1 MSIKLSQSDRR
12 QIITDH
18 LNGIPNELYYVIT
31 TSNGTY
37 QVRRKNASPNA
48 PNGAQTL
55 CAKEEPSTQSSA
67 EPLTQSSTQSS
78 AEPST
83 HSHNEI
89 TNDQVLGRLKE
100 MMSQDGS
107 DGRTTSERP
116 FGAQA
121 GDEHIRLQPRRRI
134 LRL

>member
-48 PNGAQTL
+48 PQGPAL
-55 CAKEEPSTQSSA
+55 CAKEAVQPSTGSSKESLE
-67 EPLTQSSTQSS
+67 EPS

-83 HSHNEI
+83 QSHNEI

-116 FGAQA
+116 SGAQA